1 MLMTKKLAIFL
12 FLVASAC
19 TTAAPTKGIIAKNP
33 APTIAPPNQEAAL
46 VRNLLITLQRRSIAQ
61 GVEFCGF
68 VGTDRTGRLVLSE
81 PVRGDQ
87 ASCRP
92 RAPQNIQIITASYH
106 THGGYSPDY
115 LGELPSPE
123 DVAGDRE
130 MGINGYVSTPGGR
143 FWFIDSAAGQL
154 MQICGFG
161 CLPNDARFQRGGDG
175 PIAASYS
182 FATLIRRHA
191 G

>member
-1 MLMTKKLAIFL
+1 MQTTKKLVILL
-12 FLVASAC
+12 FLAASAC
-19 TTAAPTKGIIAKNP
+19 TTAAPTKGIV
-33 APTIAPPNQEAAL
+33 APTITPPSQEAAL
-46 VRNLLITLQRRSIAQ
+46 VRNLLIKLQHASIEQ

-68 VGTDRTGRLVLSE
+68 VGTNPAGKLVLSE

-87 ASCRP
+87 ASCLP
-92 RAPQNIQIITASYH
+92 RAPRNIQIITASYH

-123 DVAGDRE
+123 DVAGDFQ

-143 FWFIDSAAGQL
+143 LWFIDYRARQL
-154 MQICGFG
+154 IQICGFG

-175 PIAASYS
+175 PIAQSYS
-182 FATLIRRHA
+182 FAALSHRHA
-191 G
+191 S